1 MALQEESARA
11 VGRSENPD
19 GGQVVWWAFNPHPTP
34 PLVKWSAKIWGGG
47 DHPLPLLP
55 CSDGPEFNTMM
66 IIATMARMVSDN
78 DIYWAQICTTPWCHS
93 CSTLIR
99 IVRNWA
105 PYWKMYR
112 LDIKKC
118 HKHLNWNAC
127 SRSLQSALPLPP
139 QCIWP
144 NREMW
149 WYKNEFITKFL
160 TFFLLRYVTAIRY
173 DK

>member
-11 VGRSENPD
+11 VGRSENQD
-19 GGQVVWWAFNPHPTP
+19 GGQVVWWAFNPPHPWLNDLPKYGGEVITP
-34 PLVKWSAKIWGGG
+34 FLCSLVPTALNSTQWWSLPQWQEWSA
-47 DHPLPLLP
+47 
-55 CSDGPEFNTMM
+55 T
-66 IIATMARMVSDN
+66 TTY
-78 DIYWAQICTTPWCHS
+78 IYWAQICTTPWCHS